1 MSQAHKTQLTLLLL
15 PLALIASCRSPGAT
29 TATETSHTYVLD
41 SLHYTED
48 YLRRFSVRNYSD
60 LHLFDTTAFV
70 WTLSPDSSSLVP
82 AMITRSARLTADESC
97 ESADTAGTLRSGSA
111 ATVRTDS
118 VTATA
123 TGSAAGT
130 AQRTERP
137 ARSGLLCRLCLAS
150 LAAGFILGLALSRR
164 LKGTLTF
171 IKRLL
176 P

>member
-29 TATETSHTYVLD
+29 TATECSHTYVLD

-48 YLRRFSVRNYSD
+48 YLRRFSVRNYTE
-60 LHLFDTTAFV
+60 LQLFDTTAFV

-82 AMITRSARLTADESC
+82 AMITRSARLTADESF

-118 VTATA
+118 VTAA
-123 TGSAAGT
+123 TS
-130 AQRTERP
+130 
-137 ARSGLLCRLCLAS
+137 SS
-150 LAAGFILGLALSRR
+150 LADKASFSALPS
-164 LKGTLTF
+164 
-171 IKRLL
+171 
-176 P
+176 PAV